1 MLYMLDMF
9 YRFLIIIYK
18 RKREYKTEYA
28 WTVSTR
34 YPLSSKLGEVQVIAA
49 TGELRICNHWRFV
62 ISAADHFGVGLLI
75 VSKVEYLSAI
85 LIFLFDG

>member
-1 MLYMLDMF
+1 MF

-18 RKREYKTEYA
+18 KENESKTEYA
-28 WTVSTR
+28 WTVNIR
-34 YPLSSKLGEVQVIAA
+34 YPLSSKLDGVQKFISLLLLVNYVFA
-49 TGELRICNHWRFV
+49 TIEGSSFLQQIILV
-62 ISAADHFGVGLLI
+62 LGLLI